1 MAALKRNSRLILDI
15 LAEEAK
21 GLTRTELR
29 HRAGLSRPTV
39 QAIVTEL
46 KDEGFIAEAPPEAA
60 IPEDE
65 EPATGRP
72 AERFVLARNAGLVV
86 GIDIGHGHVR
96 AAVAD
101 RSGEVL
107 GEVQEDTNIL
117 VDEVGTS
124 ALTRAAELT
133 ADAVASSEEPI
144 EAVRAIGLGI
154 PASIDDQGFVLF
166 ADSLPGWGRP
176 VDITKELKR
185 LLTERFPTFA
195 LDRNMIT
202 VENDANLGALGE
214 GLHGAPRGC
223 RNYLYLK
230 LSTGVGMGM
239 VLDGRLYRGT
249 NGASGEAG
257 HVTVSPMAD
266 RLIKSAILRPK
277 EPCLRCSKLDCL
289 ENLASSRAIVCQLQ
303 ATNTEY
309 AANLKIQD
317 VIQRAKRDVSN
328 HQLCLQALVDAGVRI
343 GYTLTDA
350 IRLLAPEQIVL
361 GGLLAEAGE
370 ILTTQVDE
378 AIKGS
383 KGLLPVAVS
392 AVPVERIERSEVLG
406 AIALALR
413 TASAVSSTRGKR

>member
-1 MAALKRNSRLILDI
+1 MADLKRNARLVLDL
-15 LAEEAK
+15 LAGETQ

-46 KDEGFIAEAPPEAA
+46 KDEGIIAEAPAA
-60 IPEDE
+60 TGSQNG
-65 EPATGRP
+65 EPAAGRP
-72 AERFVLARNAGLVV
+72 AERLVLARNAGLVIGV
-86 GIDIGHGHVR
+86 DIGHGHVR

-101 RSGEVL
+101 RSGEVV
-107 GEVQEDTNIL
+107 GEVQEDTKIL

-124 ALTRAAELT
+124 ALTRAADLI
-133 ADAVASSEEPI
+133 ADAVASSNEPI

-154 PASIDDQGFVLF
+154 PVSIDDHGFVLF

-185 LLTERFPTFA
+185 LLTARFPTFA
-195 LDRNMIT
+195 LERNMII

-214 GLHGAPRGC
+214 GLHGEAKGC
-223 RNYLYLK
+223 RNYLYVK

-239 VLDGRLYRGT
+239 VLGGHLYRGT

-257 HVTVSPMAD
+257 HLTVSPMAE
-266 RLIKSAILRPK
+266 RLIKSVAIERPQ
-277 EPCLRCSKLDCL
+277 ESCPRCSKLDCL
-289 ENLASSRAIVCQLQ
+289 ENLASSQAIVRQLQ
-303 ATNTEY
+303 ATNSEY
-309 AANLKIQD
+309 AADLTIQD
-317 VIQRAKRDVSN
+317 VIQRAKNDVSDN
-328 HQLCLQALVDAGVRI
+328 QLCLQALVEAGIRV

-350 IRLLAPEQIVL
+350 IRLLAPERIVL

-378 AIKGS
+378 AIQGS
-383 KGLLPVAVS
+383 KGVLPVDVS
-392 AVPVERIERSEVLG
+392 AVPKERIERSEVLG

-413 TASAVSSTRGKR
+413 TASTTSSTSGKR